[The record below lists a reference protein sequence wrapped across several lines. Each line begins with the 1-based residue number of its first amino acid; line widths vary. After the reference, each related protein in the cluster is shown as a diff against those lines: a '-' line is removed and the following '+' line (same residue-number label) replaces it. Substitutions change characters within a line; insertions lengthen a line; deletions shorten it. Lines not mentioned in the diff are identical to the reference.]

1 MARVLVVEDDPQVRE
16 VVCAIVEMDGHQVV
30 SARDGKDAADR
41 IESESFDV
49 IVSDVW
55 MPRMNG
61 MELLGRV
68 HAQQL
73 PSRFI
78 IMTGDNTP
86 ETVLDAVRKQAYG
99 YLRKPFE
106 PKQLLVLLRSAL
118 EAPQALAPIEVI
130 SSRPEW
136 VELVLPCSLEVADRI
151 GSFIDE
157 LKTDLS
163 GEVREAVGKVFRELL
178 LNAIEWG
185 GHFDP
190 ERKVRVA
197 CLRTPRMLLYRIADP
212 GGGFKFEDLDHAA
225 VNNPPDQPAEHLR
238 VRAEKGIR
246 PGGFGIFL
254 ARQLVDDL
262 LYNEAQ
268 NEVVFIKYLDNKPY

>member
-1 MARVLVVEDDPQVRE
+1 MAKVLVVEDDPQVRE
-16 VVCAIVEMDGHQVV
+16 VVCAIVAMDGHQVT
-30 SARDGKDAADR
+30 SARDGQDAADR
-41 IESESFDV
+41 IEREPFDV

-55 MPRMNG
+55 MPKMNG
-61 MELLGRV
+61 MELLGHV
-68 HAQQL
+68 QALQL
-73 PSRFI
+73 PMRFI
-78 IMTGDNTP
+78 LMTGDNTP
-86 ETVLDAVRKQAYG
+86 QTVLDAVRNQAYG

-106 PKQLLVLLRSAL
+106 PKRLLGLLRSAL
-118 EAPQALAPIEVI
+118 EAPKKLGQVEVL
-130 SSRPEW
+130 SATREW

-151 GSFIDE
+151 GAFMDE
-157 LKTDLS
+157 LKADLPA
-163 GEVREAVGKVFRELL
+163 ETREAVGKVFRELL

-197 CLRTPRMLLYRIADP
+197 YLRTRRMLLYRIADP
-212 GGGFKFEDLDHAA
+212 GGGFKFEGLDHAA
-225 VNNPPDQPAEHLR
+225 VSNPPDQPAGHLR
-238 VRAEKGIR
+238 VRAEKGLR

-268 NEVVFIKYLDNKPY
+268 NEVVFVKYLDKPY